1 MSKRAE
7 FLGLD
12 AINENLASFK
22 FDGIGVFQGKFEKFK
37 RMAVDGESEED
48 LIEHFN
54 AWADRMLASN
64 PNNSQCYAI
73 QLYDLPEGGKK
84 AQGTTSFTFCFI
96 NPEQTKLAIKGTE
109 EKPTRE
115 GYVSAKE
122 LQQALEIQRL
132 EFEKHLLE
140 RELAEEDEEEIEE
153 EPVGVVGAIQ
163 NTVMDKLPQILD
175 LVLANLFT
183 KNTPNNQTQIK
194 MGIGSN
200 IDEIISE
207 FRLINPDIES
217 DLLKLLNLAKTK
229 PDLFKLLITQLRSM

>member
-7 FLGLD
+7 FIGMD

-64 PNNSQCYAI
+64 PNNAQCYAI

-96 NPEQTKLAIKGTE
+96 NPEQTKMAIKGTTE
-109 EKPTRE
+109 EKPTRD
-115 GYVSAKE
+115 GYVSKRE
-122 LQQALEIQRL
+122 LEQALEIQRL

-140 RELAEEDEEEIEE
+140 KELAEEDDEELEE

-163 NTVMDKLPQILD
+163 NTVMDKLPQIMD
-175 LVLANLFT
+175 LVLANLFQN
-183 KNTPNNQTQIK
+183 KQPQTNIP

-200 IDEIISE
+200 VDEIISE
-207 FRLINPDIES
+207 FRKINPDIES